1 MEAYLNM
8 KKNGQI
14 ILLDLNYT
22 LVSNSR
28 ENRFKR
34 PFQNKIKNEEY
45 QSWLVD
51 LIRDEYVILITA
63 RPDYQKELSLENISR
78 KLAGWKP
85 HEAYF
90 NELDQRPPSC
100 KERILNEYIFP
111 MLGED
116 APYFA
121 LESNPQTKR
130 MYKKYNIPSVSVVHD
145 RQSEEFIKMALNDTK
160 LQQSLLEN
168 LGMEKKIINDDG
180 QKTLDLSK

>member
-1 MEAYLNM
+1 MG
-8 KKNGQI
+8 KNEQI

-28 ENRFKR
+28 ENRFTR
-34 PFQNKIKNEEY
+34 PYQNKIKNEEY
-45 QSWLVD
+45 RSWLLD
-51 LIRDEYVILITA
+51 LIKEKYVILITA

-78 KLAGWKP
+78 ELAGWQP
-85 HEAYF
+85 REAYF

-111 MLGED
+111 KHGKD
-116 APYFA
+116 AHYFA

-130 MYKKYNIPSVSVVHD
+130 MYRKYNIPSVSVVHD
-145 RQSEEFIKMALNDTK
+145 RQSEEFIKMAMNDIR
-160 LQQSLLEN
+160 LQQN
-168 LGMEKKIINDDG
+168 LPDYLDMEKKFIRNEG